1 MKARAGSA
9 LVVTISLLV
18 ICGTASADS
27 VTLSDGTVIFGVI
40 KSLGN
45 GKLTLETEFVGT
57 VTVDASAVM
66 SIQSDQPLSVALSS
80 GDRLI
85 GTIEPSA
92 DGEGFV
98 VKTRH
103 ADVPI
108 KSSDVQD
115 MWTEGGQSPE
125 AKTLEEAIAKHQ
137 AKWSSQIEIGGVM
150 REGNTDSLDVRGAF
164 ELKRTTEN
172 DALKFHIRAN
182 YAEQNDIASSNEVR
196 GGVDYEYWFTK
207 RWSWYARMELE
218 YDEFENLDLRSTVA
232 GGLGYTWVK
241 RDHVNLKT
249 RAGVGYVHESFSNGM
264 TDNNAVIDLGLAFR
278 WDVVEWVRL
287 THDATYS
294 PTWDDT
300 ADYRLRFDSA
310 LTFPLGDSKLW
321 KFKVGMLNEY
331 DSMPELGVER
341 LDNTWYTSF
350 VLDVK

>member
-1 MKARAGSA
+1 MKARPRSLL
-9 LVVTISLLV
+9 LVTFSLLV
-18 ICGTASADS
+18 ISGTASADS
-27 VTLSDGTVIFGVI
+27 VTLSDGSVIFGVI
-40 KSLGN
+40 GGLAN
-45 GKLTLETEFVGT
+45 GKLTVETEFAGT

-80 GDRLI
+80 GDRLV

-92 DGEGFV
+92 NGEGFV

-108 KSSDVQD
+108 KSSDVEN
-115 MWTEGGQSPE
+115 MWTKDGQSPE
-125 AKTLEEAIAKHQ
+125 AKTLEEAIAKRQ

-150 REGNTDSLDVRGAF
+150 KEGNTDSLDVHGAF
-164 ELKRTTEN
+164 ELKRTTE
-172 DALKFHIRAN
+172 DDVLKFHIRAN
-182 YAEQNDIASSNEVR
+182 YAEQNDIPNRNEVR

-207 RWSWYARMELE
+207 RWSWYTRMVLE
-218 YDEFENLDLRSTVA
+218 FDEFENLDLRSTVA
-232 GGLGYTWVK
+232 AGVGYTWLK
-241 RDHVNLKT
+241 RDNVDLKT
-249 RAGVGYVHESFSNGM
+249 RAGIGYVHESFDNGM
-264 TDNNAVIDLGLAFR
+264 TDNNVVIDFGLAFR

-287 THDATYS
+287 THDATYL
-294 PTWDDT
+294 PTYDDT

-310 LTFPLGDSKLW
+310 LTFPLGDSDRW

-331 DSMPELGVER
+331 DSMPQPGVER